1 MDHNP
6 VLLRWTDTLSG
17 LDAERVTSA
26 REEVGRWGFAHV
38 SAALL
43 ADSVDAYVAVS
54 LLMDAIVKL
63 EEAGVERVRLLKKL
77 RQAPD
82 VWSTWAEF
90 RIADSLL
97 RSHLAG
103 SELRLEEGKSAG
115 AHADFRFLLRDDERP
130 LSVEVKAVGMSDEE
144 VGFCERMAP
153 SLEAML
159 PVEGLGHLHAPIGGK
174 QPKLPR
180 DVRRHLAREAKRRV
194 KNVPMW
200 PRGLRGSTIV
210 AHGSEP
216 SYAVRVGRRV
226 AQAVRQLP
234 ESDRCWAAI
243 YWSNGAPFDLV
254 RRNIPWHEIPN
265 HVEGVLLVGCGIAF
279 PHSQIHCFA
288 TPIHR
293 DVGDDY
299 EVGVASTEPDQDDL
313 AGIILERFERSSGIR
328 PTLLKV
334 GDQTLVKRDGSARI
348 WPYNLLMDADR
359 AEFGRHATGAP
370 WMR

>member
-1 MDHNP
+1 M
-6 VLLRWTDTLSG
+6 
-17 LDAERVTSA
+17 TSA
-26 REEVGRWGFAHV
+26 REEVSSWGFAHV
-38 SAALL
+38 SEALL
-43 ADSVDAYVAVS
+43 ASSVDAYVAAS
-54 LLMDAIVKL
+54 LLVDAIAQL
-63 EEAGVERVRLLKKL
+63 QEAGVERVRLLKKL

-82 VWSTWAEF
+82 VWATWAEF

-115 AHADFRFLLRDDERP
+115 AHADFRFLLRNSEQP

-144 VGFCERMAP
+144 VAFCERMAP

-159 PVEGLGHLHAPIGGK
+159 PIEGLGHLHAPIAGK
-174 QPKLPR
+174 PPQLPR
-180 DVRRHLAREAKRRV
+180 DVRRHLAREARRNV
-194 KNVPMW
+194 KKVPMW
-200 PRGLRGSTIV
+200 PHGLRGATIV

-216 SYAVRVGRRV
+216 SYATRVGRRV

-234 ESDRCWAAI
+234 QSDRCWAAI
-243 YWSNGAPFDLV
+243 HWSNGAPFDLV
-254 RRNIPWHEIPN
+254 RRNVPWEEIPE

-293 DVGDDY
+293 EVGDDY
-299 EVGVASTEPDQDDL
+299 ELAVASIEPDQDDL
-313 AGIILERFERSSGIR
+313 AGVILERFERSSGVR
-328 PTLLKV
+328 PTLLKA
-334 GDQTLVKRDGSARI
+334 GDQTLVRRDGSTRI

-359 AEFGRHATGAP
+359 PELGRYATDAP

>member
-6 VLLRWTDTLSG
+6 VLLRWTETLSG
-17 LDAERVTSA
+17 LDATRVTCA
-26 REEVGRWGFAHV
+26 REEVGSWGFARLT
-38 SAALL
+38 AALL
-43 ADSVDAYVAVS
+43 IDSVDAYVAVS
-54 LLMDAIVKL
+54 LLVDSIVKL
-63 EEAGVERVRLLKKL
+63 QEAGVERVRLLKKL

-82 VWSTWAEF
+82 VWANWAEF
-90 RIADSLL
+90 RIADILL

-103 SELRLEEGKSAG
+103 AELRLEEGKSAG
-115 AHADFRFLLRDDERP
+115 AHADFRFLLGNDEQP

-144 VGFCERMAP
+144 VAFCDRMAP
-153 SLEAML
+153 SLEAIL
-159 PVEGLGHLHAPIGGK
+159 PIEGLGHLHAPIGGK
-174 QPKLPR
+174 PPKLPR
-180 DVRRHLAREAKRRV
+180 ELRRHMAGEAKRKV

-200 PRGLRGSTIV
+200 PRGLRGATIV
-210 AHGSEP
+210 AHGSEA

-265 HVEGVLLVGCGIAF
+265 HVEGVFLVGCGIAF

-293 DVGDDY
+293 
-299 EVGVASTEPDQDDL
+299 EVGEHYDLAVASIDPGQDDL
-313 AGIILERFERSSGIR
+313 ASHLRAIR
-328 PTLLKV
+328 AVVWRP
-334 GDQTLVKRDGSARI
+334 
-348 WPYNLLMDADR
+348 PDAAQDR
-359 AEFGRHATGAP
+359 
-370 WMR
+370 